1 MLRQALLAFRKFAY
15 AFIVVN
21 SVILLYSCMS
31 NYCNK
36 LTNDIRYANHVSRS
50 IVGANKGSV
59 LSPYLLTSTYL

>member
-1 MLRQALLAFRKFAY
+1 MLRQALLAFRKLAY

-21 SVILLYSCMS
+21 SVMLLYSCMS
-31 NYCNK
+31 NYCN
-36 LTNDIRYANHVSRS
+36 TNDIRYANHVSGS